1 MARYTFKM
9 PDIGEGIVEAEIV
22 KWHVAVGDAVREEQ
36 PVVDVMTD
44 KATVEIAAPVAG
56 TLLTRA
62 GVEGSKVAVG
72 AELVAFEIAA
82 EVTVGSDA
90 SAVAGAALPAVQ
102 AAPAANPQGTNSGL
116 AVPVAAQTRDG
127 QKSAGKTLAAPAVR
141 ARAKSLGVE
150 LSGIAGSGSNG
161 QVVHADLDRALLS
174 RPAGSAAKPV
184 AMIAPGRYTEAK
196 MLGLRRIIAERMAD
210 ANRRIPHV
218 TYVEE
223 VDVTA
228 LEVLRETLNAQQ
240 PNRHLTVLAFIARA
254 VLDAL
259 ATHKHLNSLFD
270 DCEGLVRTYEPVHL
284 GIATQTS
291 RGLLVPVIR
300 DAQSLTLDELAVAI
314 ARSSEAAR
322 QGTSRREDLMGST
335 ITISSLGALGG
346 IMATPIINPPEVAIV
361 GVNRIVARPVVRDGA
376 VAVRKMMNL
385 SSSFDHR
392 VIDGHDAAAFIR
404 TVRERLEAPEQ
415 LAASR

>member
-36 PVVDVMTD
+36 PLVDVMTD

-56 TLLTRA
+56 KLLARA

-72 AELVAFEIAA
+72 AELVAFETAA
-82 EVTVGSDA
+82 GPEAAT
-90 SAVAGAALPAVQ
+90 AALPTVQ
-102 AAPAANPQGTNSGL
+102 APPATKRQGTDSGPSVPAASQNGGWEK
-116 AVPVAAQTRDG
+116 AVGRA
-127 QKSAGKTLAAPAVR
+127 LAAPAVR

-150 LSGIAGSGSNG
+150 LSLITGGGPDG
-161 QVVHADLDRALLS
+161 QVIHADLDRALLS
-174 RPAGSAAKPV
+174 RPVSGAAKRAAAIP
-184 AMIAPGRYTEAK
+184 PGRYTEAK

-210 ANRRIPHV
+210 ANRRIPHF

-228 LEVLRETLNAQQ
+228 LEDLRETLNAGQ
-240 PNRHLTVLAFIARA
+240 PNRHLTVLSFIARA

-259 ATHKHLNSLFD
+259 GTHKHLNSLFD
-270 DCEGLVRTYEPVHL
+270 DGEGLVRTYEPVHL

-300 DAQSLTLDELAVAI
+300 NARALTLNELAAAI
-314 ARSSEAAR
+314 AGSSETAR
-322 QGTSRREDLMGST
+322 QGASRREDLMGST
-335 ITISSLGALGG
+335 ITITSLGALGG

-361 GVNRIVARPVVRDGA
+361 GVNRIVARPVVRDGM

-392 VIDGHDAAAFIR
+392 VIDGHAAAAFIR

-415 LAASR
+415 LLASR